1 MLNHSYLVQLNSELS
16 SKSIQPGMQM
26 HSLLVAVISSL
37 TKTNQMNDIAFV
49 TYLEFSNNWDR
60 ASELLVDHKSKNS
73 HHGGTSVVELD
84 GTLGKLGL
92 FIEGVPSEVK
102 SSVAEVTRELALSG
116 NILHYEKLKSSN
128 EGNNLQKSSLGDGV
142 DGGPTVGD
150 GVEAGSRVVNVS
162 GKLDSVTGH
171 DLSKES
177 KLGDTSVLELDITK
191 TVEFL
196 LVGIGQKSQRIEESK
211 RRLDSKLRLEG
222 HVQGS
227 GGLGHGRGSE
237 GGGGTGKNGGDGE
250 LHVGLVCLAL
260 KEFD

>member
-1 MLNHSYLVQLNSELS
+1 
-16 SKSIQPGMQM
+16 M
-26 HSLLVAVISSL
+26 HSILVVVVVVSMKRNENAYAIQFIHL
-37 TKTNQMNDIAFV
+37 K
-49 TYLEFSNNWDR
+49 FSNNWDR
-60 ASELLVDHKSKNS
+60 ASELFVDHKSKNS
-73 HHGGTSVVELD
+73 HHGGTAVVELD
-84 GTLGKLGL
+84 GTLGELGL

-128 EGNNLQKSSLGDGV
+128 EGNNLQKSTLGDGV

-162 GKLDSVTGH
+162 GKVDSVTGD